1 MSMKYKIGMIIGM
14 LFLILISACERPA
27 SKAPIAKPES
37 GEAIVTPL
45 PIDQQILNATMTAQA
60 IMKEFNQPTSGSDAD
75 NKDEPQQTDQEET
88 QIPTAIMTEEFTPT
102 ALPPTPELTKPDVYT
117 VKQGEFPF
125 CLARRFDVDPDD
137 LLSLNGLSGAPAPGT
152 ELKIPQSGSFPAENR
167 ALLDHPDTWTV
178 SAGET
183 IYQIACAYGDVY
195 PEAIIAVNGLVE
207 PYDLT
212 AGQILQIP

>member
-75 NKDEPQQTDQEET
+75 NKDEPQ
-88 QIPTAIMTEEFTPT
+88 
-102 ALPPTPELTKPDVYT
+102 
-117 VKQGEFPF
+117 
-125 CLARRFDVDPDD
+125 
-137 LLSLNGLSGAPAPGT
+137 
-152 ELKIPQSGSFPAENR
+152 
-167 ALLDHPDTWTV
+167 
-178 SAGET
+178 
-183 IYQIACAYGDVY
+183 
-195 PEAIIAVNGLVE
+195 
-207 PYDLT
+207 
-212 AGQILQIP
+212 